1 MVTVPVKTVNSA
13 QNLKCL
19 TLRQLL
25 DCCSSPSSPQW
36 EIAWHILIS
45 RFEGF
50 IYNKAYSRCLNW
62 HIPRLCRQFS
72 EVVNDVN
79 GEVLYKL
86 CKNQCKALQDFRK
99 RDSERAF
106 LSWLGKICD
115 NACDNI
121 IAKEFKNSLME
132 NNIQDIYEAIG
143 GTHMDTSWELREDIE
158 RILHLSET
166 SKMKNRK
173 RDITIFTLFVWGGF
187 SAKMIQKHLALE
199 KLGHRVV
206 NNIVHR
212 MKGELRAN
220 SAWLR

>member
-106 LSWLGKICD
+106 LSWPGKYVIMR
-115 NACDNI
+115 ATI
-121 IAKEFKNSLME
+121 SSRKSLRTRLWK
-132 NNIQDIYEAIG
+132 ITYKIF
-143 GTHMDTSWELREDIE
+143 
-158 RILHLSET
+158 
-166 SKMKNRK
+166 MKR
-173 RDITIFTLFVWGGF
+173 
-187 SAKMIQKHLALE
+187 
-199 KLGHRVV
+199 
-206 NNIVHR
+206 
-212 MKGELRAN
+212 
-220 SAWLR
+220 